1 VKLGGIRRGGASGDG
16 GIEMGP
22 LIDIIFILLIF
33 FMVSTTF
40 VRNWEIGIER
50 PSAASAD
57 RADLRAIRIAIDAGG
72 KVFIDGQP
80 LSPWMVQARVRE
92 LVARDARRPVLI
104 TADRRLQTGRLV
116 DVVDQCRL
124 AGAKSVAVDTDRG
137 Q

>member
-1 VKLGGIRRGGASGDG
+1 MKLGSIRRNGLRGDG

-40 VRNWEIGIER
+40 VRNWEVGIER
-50 PSAASAD
+50 PGASSAE
-57 RADLRAIRIAIDAGG
+57 RADVRAIRIAIDAGG
-72 KVFIDGQP
+72 KVFIEGQP

-104 TADRRLQTGRLV
+104 TADRRLETGRLV

-124 AGAKSVAVDTDRG
+124 AGAKSVAVDTER
-137 Q
+137 QR